1 MPTDRIT
8 LKKLKTS
15 QAMSEET
22 LAYTAEVHID
32 NKPVLHASNHGT
44 GGADRFH
51 RHPSASADDQAALTE
66 HARDT
71 LIADGPS
78 AIDIEVYGNTENAR
92 ARLAAYDDHTV
103 LETLVARL
111 IHAHDLERRI
121 KRLCR
126 NNIVLRDSS
135 GDIYSLK
142 GAYTPERAAAIL
154 KRYPNATIL
163 NPEHAP

>member
-1 MPTDRIT
+1 MPTDRIS

-15 QAMSEET
+15 HAMSEET
-22 LAYTAEVHID
+22 LAYTADVHLD
-32 NKPVLHASNHGT
+32 NKPVLHASNRGL

-51 RHPSASADDQAALTE
+51 RHPTATTADLVALTQ

-71 LIADGPS
+71 LTADGPS
-78 AIDIEVYGNTENAR
+78 AIDIELYGDADSAR